1 MVVDVG
7 SFLTPPAAAHHDVRR
22 PVADDTTMI
31 RHLAEGDTKLTC
43 RALLLDLTSAS
54 YTNVFMN
61 FLDTFH
67 LYLWPRTRVLGVG
80 DKTQAREV
88 LHHASLHNTVH
99 ALYLG
104 VCVGGVWAYSRCLY
118 CSEEEFEDMMGHQ
131 VRVVAKTLFP
141 FMEFERDSDAPG
153 TTVTPSD
160 SLDVRMLDTVAKI
173 LNFTY
178 EMRMAVDDQWGTQV
192 DGNWTGMVGTL
203 AEERADV
210 SMMLFWSLAR
220 KQVIDFT
227 RIYTSEPFIMITH
240 KPRPQPQHLA
250 LVRPF

>member
-104 VCVGGVWAYSRCLY
+104 TTPATPSSGATCGRPGVCVGGVWAYSRCLY
-118 CSEEEFEDMMGHQ
+118 CSEG
-131 VRVVAKTLFP
+131 R
-141 FMEFERDSDAPG
+141 PG
-153 TTVTPSD
+153 
-160 SLDVRMLDTVAKI
+160 
-173 LNFTY
+173 
-178 EMRMAVDDQWGTQV
+178 
-192 DGNWTGMVGTL
+192 
-203 AEERADV
+203 
-210 SMMLFWSLAR
+210 
-220 KQVIDFT
+220 
-227 RIYTSEPFIMITH
+227 
-240 KPRPQPQHLA
+240 
-250 LVRPF
+250 VRPLGPWTTGYDLGSGHDPFPGEMALTP

>member
-1 MVVDVG
+1 MKICWFISTDKRVSLAVV
-7 SFLTPPAAAHHDVRR
+7 S
-22 PVADDTTMI
+22 
-31 RHLAEGDTKLTC
+31 
-43 RALLLDLTSAS
+43 
-54 YTNVFMN
+54 
-61 FLDTFH
+61 
-67 LYLWPRTRVLGVG
+67 
-80 DKTQAREV
+80 
-88 LHHASLHNTVH
+88 
-99 ALYLG
+99 
-104 VCVGGVWAYSRCLY
+104 
-118 CSEEEFEDMMGHQ
+118 EEFEDMMGHQ

-250 LVRPF
+250 LVRPFTVELWVAVLVTTLIAGVVLWAVQRAWAGFSGGRGLSVANALMKAWGVIMAVPLTNMPTNLTGQELERICHQDIKTINTSISSSLP